1 MRINPWK
8 NKEDKVNSQFGDN
21 TDTDLLPELHSV
33 PMQPTS
39 LKNREQNLPNDIL
52 LEAMK
57 IAGNEKDLENWFDD
71 LPVLFDIKDEN
82 WIHLYGLVNNNAT
95 TASTD
100 LIKLIF
106 KLQNIW
112 LNYKEFN

>member
-1 MRINPWK
+1 
-8 NKEDKVNSQFGDN
+8 
-21 TDTDLLPELHSV
+21 
-33 PMQPTS
+33 MQPTS

-82 WIHLYGLVNNNAT
+82 GIHLYELVNNHAT

-100 LIKLIF
+100 
-106 KLQNIW
+106 
-112 LNYKEFN
+112 